1 MRRSYTVA
9 IAPQR
14 GEHVRYAVRREA
26 AHERSRSKPRFSL
39 ARLRQ
44 TRGQH
49 KVKNVVA
56 RDDGALRGQGAADA
70 GTAFYVIVKKG
81 GAVEGGA
88 PSERE
93 LTPAHSAGR
102 STFGDDYDF

>member
-1 MRRSYTVA
+1 MPTAPVGLRRMRELRNCHIKGNFVT
-9 IAPQR
+9 
-14 GEHVRYAVRREA
+14 VRREA

-49 KVKNVVA
+49 EVKNVVA

-93 LTPAHSAGR
+93 LTPAISLR
-102 STFGDDYDF
+102 FVPKV